1 MVAKRRRASG
11 FTLVEISISATL
23 LAGIFYMALSAYS
36 GSMQSSASGQ
46 ARLDAMAQNAKAL
59 TTMNLELQEASVR
72 DETVQIYL
80 IGTDGVMSGAPIAA
94 STVPPPG
101 TVYPTTNSVGTA
113 SYALRFM
120 TIGDI
125 VNVGDDLQV
134 QTSGPFLY
142 RLGTGAST
150 DFRQDELIR
159 VDESGAIAPRVLC
172 RGVQQVVYQRDSRG
186 GAILITLITQGR
198 DDITGQLIPIRQVLT
213 VTPKND
219 FSDNLANYD
228 LNGEEF

>member
-1 MVAKRRRASG
+1 MSANRRLSRG
-11 FTLVEISISATL
+11 FTLVELAISATL
-23 LAGIFYMALSAYS
+23 LSGIFYMALTGYS
-36 GSMQSSASGQ
+36 GSMRSASSGQ
-46 ARLDAMAQNAKAL
+46 ARLEAMAQNAKAL

-72 DETVQIYL
+72 DETVSIYL
-80 IGTDGVMSGAPIAA
+80 IGTDGVMSGAPIA
-94 STVPPPG
+94 STIVPPPG
-101 TVYPTTNSVGTA
+101 TVYPTTASVGTA

-125 VNVGDDLQV
+125 TSVGDDMQV
-134 QTSGPFLY
+134 QTAGPFLY
-142 RLGTGAST
+142 RLGTGAAT
-150 DFRQDELIR
+150 DFRTDQLIR
-159 VDESGAIAPRVLC
+159 VDESGAAAPRVLC
-172 RGVQQVVYQRDSRG
+172 RGVQQVIFQRDSRG
-186 GAILITLITQGR
+186 GALLITLVTQGR